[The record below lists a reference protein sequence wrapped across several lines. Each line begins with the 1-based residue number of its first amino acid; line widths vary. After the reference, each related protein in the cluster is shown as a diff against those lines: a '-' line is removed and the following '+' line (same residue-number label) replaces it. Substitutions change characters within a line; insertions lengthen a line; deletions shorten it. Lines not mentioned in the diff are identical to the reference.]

1 MIGRRDIRDI
11 VDRIVKG
18 YDPEAIILFGS
29 QAQGTAGEDSDV
41 DLLILKCDSR
51 RSVERNRQVRQ
62 LLAGITHPIDVF
74 VRTPQEY
81 EQLRNVVGSLPY
93 EASRQGRVVY
103 ERESRKG

>member
-1 MIGRRDIRDI
+1 MIGRHDIRDI

-81 EQLRNVVGSLPY
+81 EKLRNVVGSLPY